1 MSAARKAELVEMA
14 KELYLAIHLQ
24 SNSAIIVEKI
34 TKHLQAVGRE
44 VWLAAAQ
51 HASMQV
57 VYAVDDKKLKDFAD
71 WCRTQAKET
80 TL

>member
-1 MSAARKAELVEMA
+1 MTPARKAELKVLAVDIYENADLQGPEYILRILQDVE
-14 KELYLAIHLQ
+14 
-24 SNSAIIVEKI
+24 
-34 TKHLQAVGRE
+34 RE

-80 TL
+80 I